1 MASWVLLSDLS
12 NTATISLALVRPGGR
27 PDATT
32 QYPCDSL
39 ESFKRSVEDF
49 LKLNDDPKLM
59 GAAVS
64 ACGWETE
71 AGISMPNHQFRLH
84 RNDLRE
90 LLNIQRLHIV
100 NDCVSRAMAV
110 PRLYDTEV
118 VKICGGEGDETLAR
132 AMIGAGTGLGMAG
145 IITDEFNR
153 ATVLPCEG
161 GHTDLAVTN
170 DREQAV
176 FDQLRKK
183 YGHVSRERVASL
195 QGLTEIYYA
204 LGLLDENTGQTLT
217 AAEILTLAHKGD
229 ARAVETIDL
238 CTGWLAAMASDVA
251 LMLGARGGIY
261 LSGHLIN
268 HLEGLL
274 NWQTF
279 ADRFTDKGRLR
290 AFLEDIPVYIT
301 RVPDIE
307 LVGLTTLFE

>member
-1 MASWVLLSDLS
+1 M
-12 NTATISLALVRPGGR
+12 SLALVRPGVR

-39 ESFKRSVEDF
+39 ESFKRSVRDF
-49 LKLNDDPKLM
+49 LQLNDNPTLI

-64 ACGWETE
+64 ACGWETQS
-71 AGISMPNHQFRLH
+71 GISMPNHQFRLH

-110 PRLYDTEV
+110 HRLYDTEV
-118 VKICGGEGDETLAR
+118 VKICGGESDETLAR

-161 GHTDLAVTN
+161 GHTDLAVTT
-170 DREQAV
+170 DREQLV
-176 FDQLRKK
+176 FDRLRKK
-183 YGHVSRERVASL
+183 YGHVSRERVASMI
-195 QGLTEIYYA
+195 GLREIYFA
-204 LGLLDENTGQTLT
+204 LGQADEPADESFS
-217 AAEILTLAHKGD
+217 AADILALAHKGD
-229 ARAVETIDL
+229 ARALETIDL

-268 HLEGLL
+268 ALEGLL
-274 NWQTF
+274 NWQSF
-279 ADRFTDKGRLR
+279 SDRFNDKGRLR
-290 AFLEDIPVYIT
+290 PFLEDIPVYIT